1 MTTVVEDGVRVTNI
15 DNSELNRLKRS
26 ENALD
31 CGAERVLEALELF
44 IDDLEAKHYYKTSIP
59 YEKMFNA
66 LKCVI
71 SSSKENQK
79 IRDAIMTGIIEE
91 ASGPVEKYEPKV
103 REVRKV
109 VLNVEDVSKYVKEH
123 TIAESSEYF
132 GCTKSEMKAFVQ
144 YHNIDYK
151 RSQKGPTSTVNES
164 AVRKAAE
171 MMTLTELAN
180 FFRCTKQ
187 AMYIFCKRRGIEY
200 RRKRNNV

>member
-1 MTTVVEDGVRVTNI
+1 MTVVEDGVKVSCI
-15 DNSELNRLKRS
+15 DNAELNRLKRS

-44 IDDLEAKHYYKTSIP
+44 IDDLEAKYYYKSSIP
-59 YEKMFNA
+59 YENMFNA

-91 ASGPVEKYEPKV
+91 ASGPVTKAEPKV
-103 REVRKV
+103 RETRKV
-109 VLNVEDVSKYVKEH
+109 VLNLEEVKSYVKDKTLTEAAEH
-123 TIAESSEYF
+123 F
-132 GCTKSEMKAFVQ
+132 GCTRSEIKAFVQ

-151 RSQKGPTSTVNES
+151 RSQKGPTSTVNED

-171 MMTLTELAN
+171 MMTLTELAS

-187 AMYIFCKRRGIEY
+187 AMYIFCKRRGIDY

>member
-1 MTTVVEDGVRVTNI
+1 MTVVEDGVKVTCI
-15 DNSELNRLKRS
+15 DNAELNRLKRS

-44 IDDLEAKHYYKTSIP
+44 IDDLEAKHYYNTTVP

-91 ASGPVEKYEPKV
+91 ASGPVKPVEPKA
-103 REVRKV
+103 REIRKV
-109 VLNVEDVSKYVKEH
+109 VLNLEEVKAYAKDKTLTE
-123 TIAESSEYF
+123 TAEYF
-132 GCTKSEMKAFVQ
+132 GCTRSEIKAFVQ

-151 RSQKGPTSTVNES
+151 RSQKGPTSSVNED

-171 MMTLTELAN
+171 MMTLTELSS

-187 AMYIFCKRRGIEY
+187 AMYIFCKRRGISY
-200 RRKRNNV
+200 KGKRN

>member
-1 MTTVVEDGVRVTNI
+1 MTVVEDGVKVSCI
-15 DNSELNRLKRS
+15 DNAELSRLQRS
-26 ENALD
+26 ENPLD

-44 IDDLEAKHYYKTSIP
+44 IDDLEAKHYYNTSVP

-79 IRDAIMTGIIEE
+79 IRNAIMTGIIEE
-91 ASGPVEKYEPKV
+91 ASGPVKKSEPKV
-103 REVRKV
+103 RETRKIALDLEEV
-109 VLNVEDVSKYVKEH
+109 KAYVKDK
-123 TIAESSEYF
+123 TLTDAAEYF
-132 GCTKSEMKAFVQ
+132 GCTRSEMKAFVQ

-151 RSQKGPTSTVNES
+151 RSQKGPTSAVNED

-171 MMTLTELAN
+171 MMTLTELSS

-187 AMYIFCKRRGIEY
+187 AMYIFCKRRGISY
-200 RRKRNNV
+200 RRKRSDV

>member
-1 MTTVVEDGVRVTNI
+1 MTVVEDGVRVTNI

-44 IDDLEAKHYYKTSIP
+44 IDDLEAKHYYKTTIP

-91 ASGPVEKYEPKV
+91 ASGPVTKSEPEV
-103 REVRKV
+103 REIRKV
-109 VLNVEDVSKYVKEH
+109 VLDVDKVSKYVKDH
-123 TIAESSEYF
+123 TLTESAEYF
-132 GCTKSEMKAFVQ
+132 GCTRPEMKAFVQ

-164 AVRKAAE
+164 TVRKAAQL
-171 MMTLTELAN
+171 MTLTELAS
-180 FFRCTKQ
+180 FFRCSKQ
-187 AMYIFCKRRGIEY
+187 AMYIFCKRRGINY
-200 RRKRNNV
+200 KRKRNV

>member
-1 MTTVVEDGVRVTNI
+1 MTTVVEDGVKVSCI
-15 DNSELNRLKRS
+15 DNAELNRLKRS

-44 IDDLEAKHYYKTSIP
+44 IDDLEAKYYYKSSIP
-59 YEKMFNA
+59 YENMFNA

-91 ASGPVEKYEPKV
+91 ASGPVTKAEPKI

-109 VLNVEDVSKYVKEH
+109 VLNLEEVKSYVKDKTLTEAAEH
-123 TIAESSEYF
+123 F
-132 GCTKSEMKAFVQ
+132 GCTRSEIKAFVQ

-151 RSQKGPTSTVNES
+151 RSQKGPTSTVNED

-171 MMTLTELAN
+171 MMTLTELAS

-187 AMYIFCKRRGIEY
+187 AMYIFCKRRGIDY
-200 RRKRNNV
+200 RRKRNV

>member
-1 MTTVVEDGVRVTNI
+1 MTVVEDGVKVSCI
-15 DNSELNRLKRS
+15 DNAELSRLQRS

-31 CGAERVLEALELF
+31 CGAEKVLEALELF
-44 IDDLEAKHYYKTSIP
+44 IEDLEAKHYYKSSIP
-59 YEKMFNA
+59 YENMFNA

-79 IRDAIMTGIIEE
+79 IRNAIMTGIIEE
-91 ASGPVEKYEPKV
+91 ASGPVKKIEPRV

-109 VLNVEDVSKYVKEH
+109 VLDLEEVTSYVKDKTLSE
-123 TIAESSEYF
+123 AAEYF
-132 GCTKSEMKAFVQ
+132 GCTRSEIKAFVQ

-151 RSQKGPTSTVNES
+151 RSQKGPTSAVNED

-171 MMTLTELAN
+171 MMTLTELAS

-187 AMYIFCKRRGIEY
+187 AMYIFCKRRGIDY
-200 RRKRNNV
+200 RRKRNV

>member
-1 MTTVVEDGVRVTNI
+1 MTTVVEDGVKVTCI
-15 DNSELNRLKRS
+15 DNAELNRLKRS

-44 IDDLEAKHYYKTSIP
+44 IDDLEAKHYYNTTVP

-79 IRDAIMTGIIEE
+79 IRDAIMTGIIEK
-91 ASGPVEKYEPKV
+91 ASGPVKPVEPKA
-103 REVRKV
+103 REIRKV
-109 VLNVEDVSKYVKEH
+109 VLNLEDVKAYAKDK
-123 TIAESSEYF
+123 TLTESAEYF
-132 GCTKSEMKAFVQ
+132 GCTRSEIKAFVQ

-151 RSQKGPTSTVNES
+151 RSQKGPTSAVNED

-171 MMTLTELAN
+171 MMTLTELSS

-187 AMYIFCKRRGIEY
+187 AMYIFCKRRGISY
-200 RRKRNNV
+200 KGKRN